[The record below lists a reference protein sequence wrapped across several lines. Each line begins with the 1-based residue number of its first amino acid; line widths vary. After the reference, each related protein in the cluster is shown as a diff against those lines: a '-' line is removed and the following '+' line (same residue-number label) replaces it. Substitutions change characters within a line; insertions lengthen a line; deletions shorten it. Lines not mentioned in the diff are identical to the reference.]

1 MAGYTEAELQHEQDF
16 VDESGWTSLE
26 PEGAGHHPHSHGQ
39 DWHASSDS
47 PASSSYSMGSP
58 EPDLDFR
65 DRWEGRRHDDFGGH
79 PVPQRGMLPVE
90 GDGAGGPE

>member
-1 MAGYTEAELQHEQDF
+1 MAGMTEAELQHGQDYI
-16 VDESGWTSLE
+16 DESGWTSLE
-26 PEGAGHHPHSHGQ
+26 PEGAGHHPHGHGWQ
-39 DWHASSDS
+39 AVSEGIGV
-47 PASSSYSMGSP
+47 SSYTIGLQEP
-58 EPDLDFR
+58 EMDFR

>member
-1 MAGYTEAELQHEQDF
+1 MAGKTEAELQHGQDF

-26 PEGAGHHPHSHGQ
+26 PEGAGHHPHTHGWQ
-39 DWHASSDS
+39 AVSEG
-47 PASSSYSMGSP
+47 SYSIGSQEP
-58 EPDLDFR
+58 ELDFR

-90 GDGAGGPE
+90 GDGSGGPE